1 MHQNTPSLSLPLRNG
16 IWSQTKEQKQEM
28 YWEIKVHVTQ
38 MLWKWLEWEA
48 RNADERLIDRAD
60 ETQAHA
66 KKLLREEQE
75 EKHEEKKK
83 WEIS

>member
-16 IWSQTKEQKQEM
+16 ILIQTKEQEQEM

-38 MLWKWLEWEA
+38 MLWKRLEAEVI
-48 RNADERLIDRAD
+48 NADECLIDQAD

-66 KKLLREEQE
+66 KKLLREE
-75 EKHEEKKK
+75 
-83 WEIS
+83 